1 MVARFFLLVVLLFL
15 PLEFASAIEHPACIG
30 KENNACDAMALLV
43 NAKGMGCYKL
53 LAVVYVDGR
62 TYILTCEL
70 ASYDRS
76 WVTYDLKFSYNQ
88 ESYTVSVR

>member
-1 MVARFFLLVVLLFL
+1 
-15 PLEFASAIEHPACIG
+15 
-30 KENNACDAMALLV
+30 MALLV

-53 LAVVYVDGR
+53 LAIVYVDGR

-70 ASYDRS
+70 ASDDRS
-76 WVTYDLKFSYNQ
+76 WVTYDLKFSYNR